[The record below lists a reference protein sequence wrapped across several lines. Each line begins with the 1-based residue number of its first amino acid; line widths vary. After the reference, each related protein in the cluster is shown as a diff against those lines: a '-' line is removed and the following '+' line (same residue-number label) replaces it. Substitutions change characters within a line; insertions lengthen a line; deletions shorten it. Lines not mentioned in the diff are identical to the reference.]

1 MKNDQSRMSISNRLD
16 ELGRQILRDIE
27 GDQVKLE
34 IAVTSLEDVLRIIMR
49 PQPGSDGQNAPQTV
63 PNSVFVDPQV
73 QRQRLDIF
81 GYGDELVPAVIGAQ
95 YDRDMMMQ
103 AQSIPFL
110 YHKQ

>member
-1 MKNDQSRMSISNRLD
+1 MSISNRLD

-27 GDQVKLE
+27 SDQVKLQ
-34 IAVTSLEDVLRIIMR
+34 IAVTSLEDIHRMIVR
-49 PQPGSDGQNAPQTV
+49 PQPGPDSQNPPQPAA

-73 QRQRLDIF
+73 QRQRIDIF

>member
-1 MKNDQSRMSISNRLD
+1 MSISNRLD
-16 ELGRQILRDIE
+16 ELGQQILRDIE

-34 IAVTSLEDVLRIIMR
+34 IAVTSLEDIHRVIVR
-49 PQPGSDGQNAPQTV
+49 PGPDSQNPPQRPA

-73 QRQRLDIF
+73 QRQRIDIF
-81 GYGDELVPAVIGAQ
+81 GYGDEFTPAVIGPQ